1 MNETRPWPDNVNIG
15 TGSRIQTAPRIIT
28 SSFDVALSLLNQYTI
43 NPFTPCWVILRAP
56 IFQNQGSFHAGFQ
69 TLKPSWRTPFF
80 YFLTQITHLTA
91 VKILKKSVDW
101 KIFLRSS
108 LSFRYRGAWAS
119 VTKIEIRSRHLYYF
133 GSFLWLRYLKIL
145 LYMWS
150 FSEAR
155 YRQLTTIF
163 CITATLWQTWM
174 EVTLC
179 IRHDLSSFPASL
191 VSW

>member
-1 MNETRPWPDNVNIG
+1 MLSDPETKSENPIFLLFDPDNSSDCSKSSKKICWLENFPAIVLKFPWP
-15 TGSRIQTAPRIIT
+15 
-28 SSFDVALSLLNQYTI
+28 
-43 NPFTPCWVILRAP
+43 WRA
-56 IFQNQGSFHAGFQ
+56 
-69 TLKPSWRTPFF
+69 
-80 YFLTQITHLTA
+80 
-91 VKILKKSVDW
+91 
-101 KIFLRSS
+101 
-108 LSFRYRGAWAS
+108 AS

-191 VSW
+191 VSWPRWQQHDLADTKQCKEQSKLKKKYFEQVVKCLTWKNAV